1 MNRELKFSN
10 SNMATYDNEEI
21 ESVRETVYLLY
32 MILLALNLIIM
43 IYEIY
48 YNKIIIASISALNIM
63 LLSDIYLTVMRMLK
77 ELSYKKDENKNQNT
91 QSNKQFIVYL
101 LYLNIFAV
109 AIGSIARLSVN
120 VALEQKLIALIFVF
134 LAILTHL
141 LFVKRVRNVESK
153 HTKKEMT
160 EFAIKQHKLF
170 TFLIILLLLIYA
182 FIDKINA
189 YDCIIIILIEFVL
202 VKAVLEI
209 ELYIKSRKNK
219 Q

>member
-1 MNRELKFSN
+1 MNREIKFSN
-10 SNMATYDNEEI
+10 MTTYDNKEI

-32 MILLALNLIIM
+32 MILITLNLIIM

-48 YNKIIIASISALNIM
+48 YNKIIIASILALNIM
-63 LLSDIYLTVMRMLK
+63 LLSDFYLTVMRMLR

-109 AIGSIARLSVN
+109 AFVSFANLS

-153 HTKKEMT
+153 RTKKE
-160 EFAIKQHKLF
+160 I
-170 TFLIILLLLIYA
+170 
-182 FIDKINA
+182 
-189 YDCIIIILIEFVL
+189 
-202 VKAVLEI
+202 
-209 ELYIKSRKNK
+209 
-219 Q
+219 